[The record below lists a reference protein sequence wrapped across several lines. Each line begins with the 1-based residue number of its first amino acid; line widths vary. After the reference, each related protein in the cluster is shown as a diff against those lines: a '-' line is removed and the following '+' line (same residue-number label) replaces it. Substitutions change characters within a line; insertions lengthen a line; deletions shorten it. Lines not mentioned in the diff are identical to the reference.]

1 MAGNPGNPS
10 SAPKLVQN
18 VLQAGADMRPNSEAN
33 SSLVGPSVV
42 ASSDLL
48 GPGEMPAFS
57 LDADKL
63 KQVVER
69 DPQDY
74 VKNFLALQHLDPP
87 ADFLPVFEDLASVE
101 PPMKAPENTP
111 GPLPNLQNLPRLQ
124 IPVSNS
130 STQNIQPFSAVPI
143 SAATEVFSPCRS
155 ATTSP
160 VGAGL
165 YRFGTPASEM
175 DVAVTELSL
184 GPVARENSQ
193 SVPPSMHY
201 RDPINRASSRVAD
214 WRRPSFQMP
223 PLAEAE
229 ESAPVHGRIGS
240 ASTASFSTITS
251 SMKDGTHGSSN
262 NLQAVSSRTSN
273 SEVYDPR
280 YPNVNHSGWMKK
292 RKTKLLRHEWNEHH
306 FRLNNDAQ
314 LTMHRNDLPTS
325 SPLDSLNIDE
335 YAVACSSI
343 ASSKLSAKLKAIKIQ
358 NDTSAAAKKDEAF
371 SFQLV
376 PTRPDGDEAGKLRK
390 VVEGK
395 KTHHFAVKTRD
406 ERIDWMRELMLA
418 KALRDKEGKGYEV
431 EHNRGD

>member
-1 MAGNPGNPS
+1 MYSLRA
-10 SAPKLVQN
+10 AVQLRPQW
-18 VLQAGADMRPNSEAN
+18 VQASTD
-33 SSLVGPSVV
+33 
-42 ASSDLL
+42 
-48 GPGEMPAFS
+48 
-57 LDADKL
+57 
-63 KQVVER
+63 
-69 DPQDY
+69 
-74 VKNFLALQHLDPP
+74 LALPP
-87 ADFLPVFEDLASVE
+87 RKWTLPS
-101 PPMKAPENTP
+101 PKSRWAPSRVKTP
-111 GPLPNLQNLPRLQ
+111 K
-124 IPVSNS
+124 
-130 STQNIQPFSAVPI
+130 
-143 SAATEVFSPCRS
+143 
-155 ATTSP
+155 
-160 VGAGL
+160 
-165 YRFGTPASEM
+165 
-175 DVAVTELSL
+175 
-184 GPVARENSQ
+184 

-214 WRRPSFQMP
+214 WRRPSFQMHRSP
-223 PLAEAE
+223 KPRNRRRSTA
-229 ESAPVHGRIGS
+229 RIGS

-251 SMKDGTHGSSN
+251 SMKDGTGGSSN

-280 YPNVNHSGWMKK
+280 YPNVNHTGWMKK

-306 FRLNNDAQ
+306 FRLNNNAQ

-343 ASSKLSAKLKAIKIQ
+343 ASGKLSAKLKAMKIQ
-358 NDTSAAAKKDEAF
+358 NDASATAKRDEAF

-376 PTRPDGDEAGKLRK
+376 PTRPDGDETGKLRK

-418 KALRDKEGKGYEV
+418 KALRDKEGEGYEV